1 MIPESFFQF
10 ENPFS
15 IKLGENR
22 RRSKLQH
29 TTYITSRHTSIA
41 GSGNSFNGFPNKHL
55 TQNIDTT
62 STLDLAQKEMVG
74 DKTKEDEG

>member
-62 STLDLAQKEMVG
+62 YVDVG
-74 DKTKEDEG
+74 FGLEGNGWGQD